1 MFSYNLTRRFFMPDD
16 PNDGNGPIDPATPTP
31 TPTPGPPTATPTATP
46 IPTAT
51 PTGAPT
57 FTPTPTPTATPTATP
72 TVTPEPTSTPT
83 PTPTITPTPQ
93 CIDFAGPQLVQAS
106 LVSFLVDRVI
116 YYKLNLDQTK
126 KNIYG
131 ESLEKWYYEGIQ
143 TKGTI
148 ERTPETIDNEMFG
161 PDIMQNIKVSIPE
174 AVLNPNNPFNIIL
187 PINIIPEIGDII
199 FDVGR
204 ERYYEIH
211 NVVVDY
217 YSIVSNVGV
226 TNLNCPPVK
235 ILKYDLDCYMTRVSR
250 LNLLPYKLL

>member
-1 MFSYNLTRRFFMPDD
+1 MPDD
-16 PNDGNGPIDPATPTP
+16 PNDGNGPIDFYTPTP
-31 TPTPGPPTATPTATP
+31 TPTLGPPTPTPTITP
-46 IPTAT
+46 TPTLT

-57 FTPTPTPTATPTATP
+57 FTPSPTP
-72 TVTPEPTSTPT
+72 TVTPTPTPTITPDPTETPT

-93 CIDFAGPQLVQAS
+93 CIDFASPQLVQAS
-106 LVSFLVDRVI
+106 LVSFLVDRI
-116 YYKLNLDQTK
+116 LYYKLNLEQTQ

-131 ESLEKWYYEGIQ
+131 EALEKWFYEGIQ

-148 ERTPETIDNEMFG
+148 TRDPETIDNEMFG
-161 PDIMQNIKVSIPE
+161 PDIMQNIKISLPE
-174 AVLNPNNPFNIIL
+174 AVLNPNNPFNIIT

-199 FDVGR
+199 FDIGR

-217 YSIVSNVGV
+217 YPIVSNIGV

-235 ILKYDLDCYMTRVSR
+235 ILKYDLDCYLTRVSK
-250 LNLLPYKLL
+250 LNLLPYKIL